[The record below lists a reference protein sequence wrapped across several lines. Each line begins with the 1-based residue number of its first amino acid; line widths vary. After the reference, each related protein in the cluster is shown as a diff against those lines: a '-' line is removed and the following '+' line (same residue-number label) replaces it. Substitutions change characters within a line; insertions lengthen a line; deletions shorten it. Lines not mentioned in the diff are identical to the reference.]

1 MPRRARTASN
11 SGYYHVV
18 MRGIGKQILFEEKAD
33 YLRFLETLE
42 RYLSEEP
49 FDVLA
54 YCLMENHVHL
64 LLHTQFGLE
73 RIMKRIA
80 GSYAY
85 YFNSKYERSG
95 HLFQDR
101 FSSEPI
107 DSDSYLLAVV
117 RYIHNNPQKAGICAR
132 ENYPWS
138 SWQAYMGKAG
148 FVSTRLILEMTNGQ
162 ERFRVFSAGAEEVE
176 CLDISESKRISDNE
190 ALRIIKE
197 ELHLT
202 SGTELQSMERR
213 KRDDILKAL
222 KTRGLSVRQIERLT
236 GINRGVIYNA

>member
-1 MPRRARTASN
+1 MPRRARTISN

-18 MRGIGKQILFEEKAD
+18 MRGIGKQILFEERAD

-64 LLHTQFGLE
+64 LLHTQSGLE

-85 YFNSKYERSG
+85 YFNNKYERSG

-107 DSDSYLLAVV
+107 DSDSFWQLC
-117 RYIHNNPQKAGICAR
+117 GI
-132 ENYPWS
+132 S
-138 SWQAYMGKAG
+138 
-148 FVSTRLILEMTNGQ
+148 
-162 ERFRVFSAGAEEVE
+162 
-176 CLDISESKRISDNE
+176 
-190 ALRIIKE
+190 III
-197 ELHLT
+197 
-202 SGTELQSMERR
+202 RR
-213 KRDDILKAL
+213 KQESAPERTIHGAVGSH
-222 KTRGLSVRQIERLT
+222 TWVRRGLFRPGLF
-236 GINRGVIYNA
+236 